1 VRTVDEIVEAGGY
14 SEVGIERLKLVLPLY
29 ITLGDPYVDDV
40 AKRDAIVALG
50 EVARMEKYSVDQAGE
65 SFAEMGRSVAEELDT
80 TTVDP
85 YQTPP
90 PRRFHGKPDPPPFLP

>member
-50 EVARMEKYSVDQAGE
+50 EV
-65 SFAEMGRSVAEELDT
+65 
-80 TTVDP
+80 
-85 YQTPP
+85 
-90 PRRFHGKPDPPPFLP
+90 